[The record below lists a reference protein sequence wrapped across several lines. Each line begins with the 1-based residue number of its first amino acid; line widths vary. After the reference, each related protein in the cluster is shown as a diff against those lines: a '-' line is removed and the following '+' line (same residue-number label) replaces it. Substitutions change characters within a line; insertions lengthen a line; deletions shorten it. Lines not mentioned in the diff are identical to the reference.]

1 MGVLTIMALSTYGG
15 SAQKATRGTLF
26 RLQFLRRPGKDFS
39 SEVYERVKESVIRF
53 VIKKG
58 PKRS

>member
-26 RLQFLRRPGKDFS
+26 RLQFLRRPAKDFS
-39 SEVYERVKESVIRF
+39 SEVYERVKESVIS
-53 VIKKG
+53 VCN
-58 PKRS
+58 